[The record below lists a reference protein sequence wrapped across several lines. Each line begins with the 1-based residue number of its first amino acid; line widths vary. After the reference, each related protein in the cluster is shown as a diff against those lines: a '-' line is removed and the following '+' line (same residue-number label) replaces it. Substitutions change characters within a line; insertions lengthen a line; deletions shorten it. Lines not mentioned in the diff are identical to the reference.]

1 MTAIEKETEKYI
13 SDVSS
18 RLLCSKKKKKEII
31 EDIRGAVLDFT
42 EANGTNDIKEVYEHF
57 GTPEELA
64 KAHLNELDPVK
75 LKNKVNI
82 RKVVIVALV
91 VALMIF
97 SITMILVII
106 DSNKENID
114 KIVVD
119 QAQLLSVTNNIFL
132 KVSCNKV

>member
-64 KAHLNELDPVK
+64 KAHMSELDPEQIK
-75 LKNKVNI
+75 KKVNI
-82 RKVVIVALV
+82 RRVLITMVVVILV
-91 VALMIF
+91 VFTIG
-97 SITMILVII
+97 VIAIVI
-106 DSNKENID
+106 D
-114 KIVVD
+114 
-119 QAQLLSVTNNIFL
+119 NNSK
-132 KVSCNKV
+132 KVSYIVETPVNEIILDNSKTD

>member
-42 EANGTNDIKEVYEHF
+42 EANGTEDIKEVYEHF

-64 KAHLNELDPVK
+64 KAHLSELDPVQIK
-75 LKNKVNI
+75 RKVNI
-82 RKVVIVALV
+82 RKVVIVAAVIAILIFIIS
-91 VALMIF
+91 MI
-97 SITMILVII
+97 IVII
-106 DSNKENID
+106 DSNKSNGVYTYIGN
-114 KIVVD
+114 
-119 QAQLLSVTNNIFL
+119 AQELLINNNFIT
-132 KVSCNKV
+132 

>member
-42 EANGTNDIKEVYEHF
+42 EANGTEDIKEVYEHF

-64 KAHLNELDPVK
+64 KAHLSELDPVQIK
-75 LKNKVNI
+75 KKVNI
-82 RKVVIVALV
+82 RRVVIVALV
-91 VALMIF
+91 VALIIF
-97 SITMILVII
+97 TVSFATAVINSYKSVNGFYSVSPVEEIT
-106 DSNKENID
+106 SENLIE
-114 KIVVD
+114 
-119 QAQLLSVTNNIFL
+119 
-132 KVSCNKV
+132 

>member
-42 EANGTNDIKEVYEHF
+42 EANGTEDIKEVYEHF

-64 KAHLNELDPVK
+64 KAHLSELDPAQIK
-75 LKNKVNI
+75 KKVNI
-82 RKVVIVALV
+82 RRVVIVAIA
-91 VALMIF
+91 VALLLYIAI
-97 SITMILVII
+97 ITLAFI
-106 DSNKENID
+106 DSKNSTSGDTIYYSAEEMPQIKD
-114 KIVVD
+114 
-119 QAQLLSVTNNIFL
+119 NNQ
-132 KVSCNKV
+132 

>member
-42 EANGTNDIKEVYEHF
+42 EANGTEDIKEVYEHF

-64 KAHLNELDPVK
+64 KAHLSELDPVQIK
-75 LKNKVNI
+75 KKVNI
-82 RKVVIVALV
+82 RRVVIVAVV
-91 VALMIF
+91 VALIVFTICLAIAVINSYKSVYGF
-97 SITMILVII
+97 SGVSPIEEITL
-106 DSNKENID
+106 KE
-114 KIVVD
+114 V
-119 QAQLLSVTNNIFL
+119 LS
-132 KVSCNKV
+132 

>member
-42 EANGTNDIKEVYEHF
+42 EANGTEDIKEVYEHF

-64 KAHLNELDPVK
+64 KAHLSELDPAQIK
-75 LKNKVNI
+75 KKVNI
-82 RKVVIVALV
+82 RRVVIVAIA
-91 VALMIF
+91 VALLLYIAI
-97 SITMILVII
+97 ITLAFI
-106 DSNKENID
+106 DSKNSTSGDTIYYSAEEMTQIKD
-114 KIVVD
+114 
-119 QAQLLSVTNNIFL
+119 NNQ
-132 KVSCNKV
+132 

>member
-42 EANGTNDIKEVYEHF
+42 EANGTEDIKEVYEHF

-64 KAHLNELDPVK
+64 KAHLSELDPAQIK
-75 LKNKVNI
+75 KKVNI
-82 RKVVIVALV
+82 RRVVIVAVV
-91 VALMIF
+91 VALIIFCIAMITIMF
-97 SITMILVII
+97 DAHGETHGYII
-106 DSNKENID
+106 ESNISCINST
-114 KIVVD
+114 
-119 QAQLLSVTNNIFL
+119 LLGLLLII
-132 KVSCNKV
+132 

>member
-42 EANGTNDIKEVYEHF
+42 EANGTEDIKEVYEHF

-64 KAHLNELDPVK
+64 KAHLSELDPAQIK
-75 LKNKVNI
+75 KKVNI
-82 RKVVIVALV
+82 RRVVIVAVV
-91 VALMIF
+91 VALIALVFSLIIALIDGHIAGNGNAVISQVEELYITCEKQIF
-97 SITMILVII
+97 AFV
-106 DSNKENID
+106 KE
-114 KIVVD
+114 
-119 QAQLLSVTNNIFL
+119 
-132 KVSCNKV
+132 

>member
-42 EANGTNDIKEVYEHF
+42 EANGTEDIKEVYEHF

-64 KAHLNELDPVK
+64 KAHLSELDPVQIK
-75 LKNKVNI
+75 KKVNI
-82 RKVVIVALV
+82 RRVVIVAAVIAILIFIIS
-91 VALMIF
+91 MI
-97 SITMILVII
+97 IVII
-106 DSNKENID
+106 DSNKSNGVYTYIGN
-114 KIVVD
+114 
-119 QAQLLSVTNNIFL
+119 AQELLINNNFIT
-132 KVSCNKV
+132 